1 MRDFPATLG
10 PRYGKVSRFAQ
21 EQKPDMSDKKGWG
34 ETVAGW
40 FIERDERAAAVP
52 EMPSSGGE
60 SIGSEEPTPSASD
73 SSYTSPSPTQ
83 AVFQTAPPPPTGG
96 QIDFAAVFV
105 AAGVDAEEQQ
115 RVARTTELLKSL
127 PAETDASVKKQIVEA
142 SLKAFGVPIEKIIE
156 ATAEEIQALDGYT
169 RNCAADNE
177 TLIQESDA
185 RIKQYE
191 QEIANIRTVM
201 QQSVEEQQ
209 KLIKV
214 CNDKKLEIQQVL
226 EFFGRDKVAS
236 VVKASPKLHD
246 PSDPAANPAS

>member
-1 MRDFPATLG
+1 
-10 PRYGKVSRFAQ
+10 
-21 EQKPDMSDKKGWG
+21 MSDKKTWG
-34 ETVAGW
+34 STVAGW
-40 FIERDERAAAVP
+40 FIERDEPEPQIKTESVDDSLESVETIRPVP
-52 EMPSSGGE
+52 EN
-60 SIGSEEPTPSASD
+60 
-73 SSYTSPSPTQ
+73 YTTPSPTQ
-83 AVFQTAPPPPTGG
+83 GVFQTAPPPPTGG
-96 QIDFAAVFV
+96 QVDFTAVFS

-115 RVARTTELLKSL
+115 RVSRTTDLLKSL
-127 PAETDASVKKQIVEA
+127 PAGTDAAVKKQIVEA

-156 ATAEEIQALDGYT
+156 ATAEEIQALDGYI

-177 TLIQESDA
+177 KLIQESDA

-191 QEIANIRTVM
+191 LEITNIRTVM

-214 CNDKKLEIQQVL
+214 CNEKKLEVQQVL
-226 EFFGRDKVAS
+226 EFFGQDRVAS

>member
-1 MRDFPATLG
+1 
-10 PRYGKVSRFAQ
+10 
-21 EQKPDMSDKKGWG
+21 MSDKKGWG

-40 FIERDERAAAVP
+40 FIERDESQVP
-52 EMPSSGGE
+52 SPEIPPSDGE
-60 SIGSEEPTPSASD
+60 SIGSAEPIPSVGD
-73 SSYTSPSPTQ
+73 QSYASPSPTQ
-83 AVFQTAPPPPTGG
+83 SVFQTAPPPPTGG
-96 QIDFAAVFV
+96 QVDFGAVFV

-127 PAETDASVKKQIVEA
+127 PAGTDAAVKKQIVEA

-177 TLIQESDA
+177 KLIQESDA
-185 RIKQYE
+185 RIKEYE
-191 QEIANIRTVM
+191 QTIANIRTVM

-209 KLIKV
+209 NLIKV

-226 EFFGRDKVAS
+226 EFFGRDKVES